1 MEIDDRENIQDILL
15 THNNFSLEKKNQ
27 RNIKNR
33 FLMEIHNG
41 KC

>member
-15 THNNFSLEKKNQ
+15 THNNFSLEKKSKKHKKQ
-27 RNIKNR
+27 ISHGD
-33 FLMEIHNG
+33 LQW